1 MATSEIKHPLLP
13 FVADDGAMEELAQ
26 QYGTPVYV
34 YDGEQL
40 LSNLTHLDN
49 ALSSAFSLYQICF
62 ALKANTNPHLLSLMK
77 ESLPTLGADCSSP
90 GELYIADKVDIDR
103 ERRIYTGNYESTEEL
118 KLAIESAEHLNLD
131 DITSYER
138 LSRIAVP
145 KQISFRLNPGF
156 GSGSF
161 PEIVTAG
168 KEAKFGI
175 PEEKIVNAYRLAQKD
190 GVKSFG
196 IQCMSGSGNLDS
208 DYFVHLLT
216 AILENARRLEK
227 KLGFSFSFISL
238 GGGYGVPYEND
249 QEPLDL
255 DDLFG
260 KLGKIFHEFYNPANG
275 PVPKFMIEPGKIII
289 ADAGFLLTRVT
300 GIKKSYKNFVGLDAG
315 MNTFLRPALYKTY
328 HKIFKVGEPDA
339 PEEFVADFTGG
350 ICENTDRLATDRS
363 FPEVEEG
370 DLVAVMDVGA
380 YGFSMANQYNTRP
393 KPAEVLIENG
403 KSHLIRRRETM
414 EDIFSHTDWN
424 GSKNG

>member
-1 MATSEIKHPLLP
+1 MAASKLNHPLLP
-13 FVADDGAMEELAQ
+13 VIADDRAMEALAQ
-26 QYGTPVYV
+26 QYGTPLYVYV
-34 YDGEQL
+34 KKQL
-40 LSNLTHLDN
+40 LSNLTNLDN
-49 ALSSAFSLYQICF
+49 DISSAFSNYQICF

-77 ESLPTLGADCSSP
+77 KSLPTLGADCSSP
-90 GELYIADKVDIDR
+90 GELYIADEVGIEQ
-103 ERRIYTGNYESTEEL
+103 ERRIYTGNYESTKEL

-131 DITSYER
+131 DISSYER
-138 LSRIAVP
+138 LRRFAIP
-145 KQISFRLNPGF
+145 KQVSFRLNPGF

-161 PEIVTAG
+161 PEIVTSG

-175 PEEKIVNAYRLAQKD
+175 PEEKIANAYRMSQED
-190 GVKSFG
+190 GVKKFG
-196 IQCMSGSGNLDS
+196 IQCMSGSGNLDN

-216 AILENARRLEK
+216 AILENARKLEK
-227 KLGFSFSFISL
+227 ELGFRFSFISL
-238 GGGYGVPYEND
+238 GGGYGIPYENN
-249 QEPLDL
+249 QEPLDSKE
-255 DDLFG
+255 LFG
-260 KLGKIFHEFYNPANG
+260 KLGKTFHEFYEPENG

-300 GIKKSYKNFVGLDAG
+300 GIKESYKNFVGLDAG

-339 PEEFVADFTGG
+339 PEKLVADFTGG

-370 DLVAVMDVGA
+370 DLIAVMDVGA

-393 KPAEVLIENG
+393 KPAEVLLENR
-403 KSHLIRRRETM
+403 KPRLIRRRETV

-424 GSKNG
+424 